1 MLAVDFTITGNTVAD
16 ILILIVLLLLAA
28 FLLRRL

>member
-16 ILILIVLLLLAA
+16 VLILVILILLAI
-28 FLLRRL
+28 FLFRRA